1 MNRMPLPSSMG
12 TCATILRDRTRTVS
26 RTLAVLLLLL
36 SAGAMLPAHAQ
47 SCWATGSLDI
57 AFGEVGGSGKSTSD
71 SLAVTC
77 NRENG
82 RPAISY
88 RICMFIPEG
97 TPIPGINPRWMT
109 NYNGAQMAY
118 DLYADPAHSR
128 LIPPTAGSSGYVLH
142 STVLDVRTNTTGDQ
156 GTAYLPVHA
165 LAQAGQ
171 SLPAVHGFQ
180 GQIHGGQI
188 RYAYNEGSP
197 GNPPSAPDPER
208 CLLDAN
214 PSVTF
219 YTHVSATFANTC
231 HISSATDLDFG
242 AVSSLPGNR
251 DQISTI
257 QLRCPAGTPWRVG
270 LDNGS
275 NAAGNTRRM
284 AGPNGNYLR
293 YELYRDAQ
301 RTQRWG
307 GKAIATDNS
316 IGAGTNAMQSLT
328 VHGRVPAQATP
339 AAGSYSDTVTITLV
353 F

>member
-1 MNRMPLPSSMG
+1 MNRMPLPSSTG
-12 TCATILRDRTRTVS
+12 TCAVMRRHRTT
-26 RTLAVLLLLL
+26 AAWKPAFLLLLL
-36 SAGAMLPAHAQ
+36 GGGTLLPAHAQ
-47 SCWATGSLDI
+47 SCWSTGSLAI
-57 AFGEVGGSGKSTSD
+57 AFGEVGGTGKSTSD
-71 SLAVTC
+71 SLAITC
-77 NRENG
+77 NRGNG
-82 RPAISY
+82 RPAIAY

-118 DLYADPAHSR
+118 DLYADPAHSQ
-128 LIPPTAGSSGYVLH
+128 LIPPNAGSSGYVLH

-165 LAQAGQ
+165 RARVGQ
-171 SLPAVHGFQ
+171 SLPATYGFQ
-180 GQIHGGQI
+180 SQIHGGQI

-197 GNPPSAPDPER
+197 GNAPTAPGPER
-208 CLLDAN
+208 CLLDAT

-231 HISSATDLDFG
+231 HVSTATDLDFG
-242 AVSSLPGNR
+242 AVASLPGNR
-251 DQISTI
+251 DQTSTI

-270 LDNGS
+270 LDDGS
-275 NAAGNTRRM
+275 NAAGTTRRM

-316 IGAGTNAMQSLT
+316 IGTGTNATQSLT
-328 VHGRVPAQATP
+328 VHGRVPAQPTP